1 MFKAAGTQLVFLAI
15 AILTFSSE
23 ISSAP
28 LRQDGDPST
37 FLERGIEMTH
47 ASIQLAEV
55 ATNKAEDDR
64 VKHFAKNMAGRQK
77 QALQTLDSLSPNR
90 LVREIAYTGGDRNVL
105 TPEHHQALNKLS
117 SLSGSQ
123 FDRNFIDTIVYE
135 YRRTIRLF
143 EQEAG
148 ISTTHQNKLRRTA
161 PPASGETADLARD
174 LLPGLRQQLS
184 EAESIQRDLQPR

>member
-28 LRQDGDPST
+28 LRLDGDPST
-37 FLERGIEMTH
+37 FLERSIEMTH

-64 VKHFAKNMAGRQK
+64 VKHFAKNMADRQK
-77 QALQTLDSLSPNR
+77 QALQTLDSLSSNR
-90 LVREIAYTGGDRNVL
+90 LVREIAYTVGDRNVL
-105 TPEHHQALNKLS
+105 TPEHHQTLNKLS
-117 SLSGSQ
+117 LLSGSE
-123 FDRNFIDTIVYE
+123 FDREFMDTIVYE

-143 EQEAG
+143 EQEGG
-148 ISTTHQNKLRRTA
+148 ISTVHQIKLRRTA
-161 PPASGETADLARD
+161 PPAGEMADIARE
-174 LLPGLRQQLS
+174 LLPVLRQQLS
-184 EAESIQRDLQPR
+184 EAESIQRELQPR